1 MCVKF
6 QLFKLMVFSSVFD
19 SCWQPLKDD
28 DNWYRKSWTGCFIH
42 THKVICIQNFSSP
55 GWFSFSSAVFSCW
68 QLLRALTADMKTL
81 IWNFHVYTK
90 AHIVVPK
97 SELSKLIFIFI
108 NFHQLSSAF
117 DNSYE
122 KKITGTFM
130 DTLKSILVP
139 NFSSLG
145 WISMS

>member
-90 AHIVVPK
+90 AHIVVPN
-97 SELSKLIFIFI
+97 LSSLSWFSFSSTFISC
-108 NFHQLSSAF
+108 HQLLTTHM
-117 DNSYE
+117 
-122 KKITGTFM
+122 KKKFTGTFM

-139 NFSSLG
+139 NSSSLG
-145 WISMS
+145 QL